1 MVITV
6 RVCLS
11 AGVSALAS
19 SEEAAAEE
27 PASEEAAALLL
38 ELEELLLF
46 PHAAME
52 SAITEANE
60 SANTFVKLFLFILSS
75 LLIKKKIYGYWEA
88 TAPPSQNPRYVLELL
103 LFTPFTVTRFAMH
116 TKCIFNAFWRLQKFR
131 FWY

>member
-27 PASEEAAALLL
+27 PASEEAAALLP

-52 SAITEANE
+52 SAITEAKE
-60 SANTFVKLFLFILSS
+60 SANTFVKLFLFIVSS
-75 LLIKKKIYGYWEA
+75 LLIKKENIWSLGGGSTTVPE
-88 TAPPSQNPRYVLELL
+88 PSL
-103 LFTPFTVTRFAMH
+103 RFG
-116 TKCIFNAFWRLQKFR
+116 IFNFSKIPFLVLTSFCFVIRLLRQNFA
-131 FWY
+131 